1 MEAFI
6 EAKQLAETS
15 ATALGANAGT
25 SKAVNKVAV
34 RGYLSGLQGVIEKA
48 PTLATY
54 KTPIARIELGVWVLL
69 DALGEATNRLNAK
82 PEPVDTVAIKKSS
95 TRAHTAESTLKDL
108 EQTLASERETHLR
121 VQAAYEKECKLRV
134 SQTVKAAAA
143 EERVTELETD
153 KDSIRRKVEVMKKK
167 YAATISRMEE
177 ELATAAK
184 STEQNRIRQNS
195 HSSETL
201 ERRLAEQA
209 SNFKD
214 KTRRAVEAAEGIW
227 KMKVSQA
234 EEDVAT
240 VEKRMAKAKLATAS
254 AHEAEIRA
262 IKALDLAKTDLEA
275 QRDETLKKL
284 WRAEGELKTVSE
296 KLEKE
301 SRLLKRS
308 KVRAKRAGE
317 ATTVEQSK
325 LQTELEEAVGQV
337 ATLEVELKTTKSK
350 LEVAIAKQDSE
361 MNARLKSE
369 SAAELAAAAH
379 KGAVAV
385 LDAEM
390 LTLEESRDR
399 TSASLAEAIAAI
411 EQEEGDKKKAV
422 SDLDVVQNAASAA
435 EEKLVA
441 EVTALKDFL
450 TEAQKARDDARDD
463 FKREQGLLEEANAK
477 LGQGESDI
485 ANAAN
490 YVEKWHAKE
499 AELSDTVGELKGTQ
513 VQLEDTK
520 SLLETTQT
528 HALDIQQKLS
538 QAMTELDRLKQQA
551 TAVDKLKSN
560 LALAYSDLESCKEKF
575 AGALTDFNT
584 STAAANS
591 LHMFEF

>member
-1 MEAFI
+1 M
-6 EAKQLAETS
+6 
-15 ATALGANAGT
+15 
-25 SKAVNKVAV
+25 
-34 RGYLSGLQGVIEKA
+34 
-48 PTLATY
+48 
-54 KTPIARIELGVWVLL
+54 
-69 DALGEATNRLNAK
+69 
-82 PEPVDTVAIKKSS
+82 
-95 TRAHTAESTLKDL
+95 
-108 EQTLASERETHLR
+108 
-121 VQAAYEKECKLRV
+121 
-134 SQTVKAAAA
+134 
-143 EERVTELETD
+143 
-153 KDSIRRKVEVMKKK
+153 
-167 YAATISRMEE
+167 
-177 ELATAAK
+177 
-184 STEQNRIRQNS
+184 
-195 HSSETL
+195 
-201 ERRLAEQA
+201 
-209 SNFKD
+209 
-214 KTRRAVEAAEGIW
+214 EAAEGIW

-411 EQEEGDKKKAV
+411 EQEEGDKKKVRPLSHAHTLPTF
-422 SDLDVVQNAASAA
+422 SMCLNAAM
-435 EEKLVA
+435 L
-441 EVTALKDFL
+441 
-450 TEAQKARDDARDD
+450 Q
-463 FKREQGLLEEANAK
+463 
-477 LGQGESDI
+477 
-485 ANAAN
+485 
-490 YVEKWHAKE
+490 
-499 AELSDTVGELKGTQ
+499 
-513 VQLEDTK
+513 
-520 SLLETTQT
+520 
-528 HALDIQQKLS
+528 
-538 QAMTELDRLKQQA
+538 
-551 TAVDKLKSN
+551 
-560 LALAYSDLESCKEKF
+560 C
-575 AGALTDFNT
+575 
-584 STAAANS
+584 
-591 LHMFEF
+591 